1 MTEITYQEV
10 NDAQP
15 QIIDHIIGQENV
27 VARVKVAL
35 ESCWN
40 DGVRF
45 PHCLL
50 TGPAGLG
57 KTQISQIIAAEMG
70 VEIREQL
77 AQNLACPAALRG
89 FLLEGQEKDVLLID
103 EIHELSRTVQTT
115 LYRAL
120 ENGKIFLEGA
130 KNKYSHT
137 IQLAN
142 FSLCC
147 RVPAGTA
154 AGPPGNPYCPWP
166 G

>member
-1 MTEITYQEV
+1 
-10 NDAQP
+10 
-15 QIIDHIIGQENV
+15 
-27 VARVKVAL
+27 
-35 ESCWN
+35 
-40 DGVRF
+40 
-45 PHCLL
+45 
-50 TGPAGLG
+50 
-57 KTQISQIIAAEMG
+57 MG